1 MMYGNTELTA
11 QKKTWL
17 LAEIRQQFNFQ
28 LSAQSAQNVA
38 MEMHVQRII
47 IVIADC
53 YCNHLYIPNSFTRKI
68 PSL

>member
-28 LSAQSAQNVA
+28 LSAQSAQNV
-38 MEMHVQRII
+38 EMHVQRII

-53 YCNHLYIPNSFTRKI
+53 Y
-68 PSL
+68 

>member
-28 LSAQSAQNVA
+28 LSAQSAQNVV

-53 YCNHLYIPNSFTRKI
+53 Y
-68 PSL
+68 

>member
-28 LSAQSAQNVA
+28 LSAQNVA

-47 IVIADC
+47 IVIANC
-53 YCNHLYIPNSFTRKI
+53 Y
-68 PSL
+68 